1 MSDKSTSVTAAWISS
16 APLATLF
23 ELVRDHSTW
32 LRWTDIQSIEIESP
46 GEAGP
51 NGVGAVRKIV
61 GGSGAEIR
69 ERIVE
74 VVEGQRIRYE
84 LVSGLP
90 VTHYEGLTEFT
101 PEADGRTL
109 VRWTSTFTPE
119 TPEVTA
125 ELSLYLGRVVRKMV
139 RQVALAAE
147 IPALMDRPARQP
159 HRPLSSGKHVI
170 MHDLPRYQRL
180 Y

>member
-1 MSDKSTSVTAAWISS
+1 MSDNSTSVTAAWISS
-16 APLATLF
+16 APLETLF

-32 LRWTDIQSIEIESP
+32 LRWTDIQSIEIESA
-46 GEAGP
+46 GDAGP

-61 GGSGAEIR
+61 GASGVEIR

-74 VVEGQRIRYE
+74 VVEGKRIRYE
-84 LVSGLP
+84 LLSGLP
-90 VTHYEGLTEFT
+90 VTRYEGSTEFT
-101 PEADGRTL
+101 TEPDGRTL
-109 VRWTSTFTPE
+109 VRWTSTFAAEAPE
-119 TPEVTA
+119 A
-125 ELSLYLGRVVRKMV
+125 IADLSLYLGRVVRKMV

-147 IPALMDRPARQP
+147 TPALLDRPARRP